1 MIQELPHTMA
11 ALLFYK
17 TDDTMKLNKLSATLL
32 LLVVFTGFSQLY
44 GKNSGQVKITYQT
57 LINGEIT
64 SRGGNTIVQA
74 EAETSKSFSENPGVE
89 FIPQTPAESSYI
101 DFNKKITYQV
111 ADLFDGRRISTETPF
126 SEYPVL
132 EETGETEEIL
142 GYSCKKVK
150 GSLRS
155 NSIEIWYTTE
165 LNVKGTPLMSHG
177 IVEGLVL
184 KVVRNNNFGLVVT
197 HIEEIKKRHAEPL
210 FPENF
215 GEKVDAALYRHLLT
229 GSFITTAEVFK
240 DEQISWG
247 NPVENPDGIQLN
259 KTYKY
264 AGGTIIAKKIKL
276 PEVTSDH
283 LVFAELEQYS
293 NGDAYDRTGTVFIIP
308 ENKQKSFFDALENGV
323 ETVPAFQAANGKSYH
338 GTLATPDF
346 SPAVELMRF
355 FTPFGV
361 NHFNDQVEVYGQEW
375 EDKAYYKQE
384 ITELLPL
391 LKGEVWIGVFIGNYD
406 QGGHKVSLNLKY
418 YPGSRVVSEQEDE
431 KEAWIYPLF
440 NTLNIMEMAGQEYG
454 TMFENDSLEIV
465 FEVPEGVENVI
476 LRYISTGHGGWGG
489 GDEFN
494 QKLNE
499 IFVDDRFVDS
509 YIPWN
514 GNCGS
519 YRKYNPASGN
529 FWNGV
534 TSSDYSRSG
543 WCPGEA
549 TNPVFIPLKNPEPGK
564 HVMKI
569 AIPIGER
576 EGGSFSHWNISGV
589 LIGEK

>member
-1 MIQELPHTMA
+1 
-11 ALLFYK
+11 
-17 TDDTMKLNKLSATLL
+17 MKLNKLSATLL

-406 QGGHKVSLNLKY
+406 QGGHKVSLDLKY

-589 LIGEK
+589 LIGEG

>member
-1 MIQELPHTMA
+1 LV
-11 ALLFYK
+11 
-17 TDDTMKLNKLSATLL
+17 LSIVTTS
-32 LLVVFTGFSQLY
+32 FTICAKPDS
-44 GKNSGQVKITYQT
+44 GKIKITYQT
-57 LINGEIT
+57 LVNGEIH
-64 SRGGNTIVQA
+64 SRGGKTIVLA
-74 EAETSKSFSENPGVE
+74 KAETSKSFSENPGVE
-89 FIPQTPAESSYI
+89 LIPQTPEEASYI
-101 DFNKKITYQV
+101 DFNKKLTYQV
-111 ADLFDGRRISTETPF
+111 ADLFDGRRIFTETPF
-126 SEYPVL
+126 SEYPELV
-132 EETGETEEIL
+132 ETGETKEIL
-142 GYSCKKVK
+142 GYTCKKVK

-177 IVEGLVL
+177 IVDGLVL
-184 KVVRNNNFGLVVT
+184 KVVRNNNFGLVAT
-197 HIEEIKKRHAEPL
+197 HIEEIKKRHAEPV
-210 FPENF
+210 FPENL
-215 GEKVDAALYRHLLT
+215 GEKVEAPLYRHLLT
-229 GSFITTAEVFK
+229 GSFITTVEVFN

-259 KTYKY
+259 KTYKF
-264 AGGTIIAKKIKL
+264 AGGTIIAKKVKL
-276 PEVTSDH
+276 PEITSDH

-308 ENKQKSFFDALENGV
+308 ENKEKSFFNALENGV

-338 GTLATPDF
+338 GTVATPDF
-346 SPAVELMRF
+346 APAVELVRF

-361 NHFNDQVEVYGQEW
+361 NHFNDQVQVYGQEW
-375 EDKAYYKQE
+375 EEKAYYKQD

-391 LKGEVWIGVFIGNYD
+391 LKGEVWMGVFIGNYD
-406 QGGHKVSLNLKY
+406 QGGHKVSLDLKY
-418 YPGSRVVSEQEDE
+418 YHGSRVVREQKDE

-465 FEVPEGVENVI
+465 FEVPEGVENI
-476 LRYISTGHGGWGG
+476 TLRYISTGHGGWGG

-499 IFVDDRFVDS
+499 IFINDRFADS

-514 GNCGS
+514 ANCGS

-529 FWNGV
+529 FWNGI

-549 TNPVFIPLKNPEPGK
+549 TNPVFIPLKNLNPGK

-576 EGGSFSHWNISGV
+576 QGGSFSHWNISGV

>member
-1 MIQELPHTMA
+1 LVLSIVIPSFSICAKPDSE
-11 ALLFYK
+11 K
-17 TDDTMKLNKLSATLL
+17 T
-32 LLVVFTGFSQLY
+32 
-44 GKNSGQVKITYQT
+44 KITYQT

-64 SRGGNTIVQA
+64 SRGGNTIVLANATQA
-74 EAETSKSFSENPGVE
+74 KSFSENPGVE
-89 FIPQTPAESSYI
+89 LIPQTPKEAGYI
-101 DFNKKITYQV
+101 DFNKKLTYQV
-111 ADLFDGRRISTETPF
+111 ADLFDGRRIFTETPF
-126 SEYPVL
+126 SEFPEL
-132 EETGETEEIL
+132 KETGETEEIL
-142 GYSCKKVK
+142 GYTCKKVK

-177 IVEGLVL
+177 IVDGLVL
-184 KVVRNNNFGLVVT
+184 KVVRNGNYGLVATEV
-197 HIEEIKKRHAEPL
+197 EKIKKRNAESV
-210 FPENF
+210 FPENL
-215 GEKVDAALYRHLLT
+215 GEKTDAPLYRHLLT
-229 GSFITTAEVFK
+229 SSFITTVEVFN

-247 NPVENPDGIQLN
+247 NPINNPEGIQLD

-264 AGGTIIAKKIKL
+264 AGGTIIAKKVKL

-283 LVFAELEQYS
+283 LVFAELEQFS

-308 ENKQKSFFDALENGV
+308 ENKRKSFFDALENGV

-338 GTLATPDF
+338 GTLSTPDF
-346 SPAVELMRF
+346 SPAVELVRF

-361 NHFNDQVEVYGQEW
+361 NHFNEQVQVYGQEW
-375 EDKAYYKQE
+375 EEKAYYKQD

-406 QGGHKVSLNLKY
+406 QGGHKVNLDLKF
-418 YPGSRVVSEQEDE
+418 YPGSRVVREQEDE
-431 KEAWIYPLF
+431 KEVWIYPLF

-454 TMFENDSLEIV
+454 TMFENDSLEV
-465 FEVPEGVENVI
+465 AFEVPEGVENLT

-499 IFVDDRFVDS
+499 IFINDKLVDS
-509 YIPWN
+509 YTPWN
-514 GNCGS
+514 CDCGS
-519 YRKYNPASGN
+519 FRKYNPASGN

-549 TNPVFIPLKNPEPGK
+549 TNPVFIPLKNLKPGK

-576 EGGSFSHWNISGV
+576 QGGSFSHWNISGV

>member
-1 MIQELPHTMA
+1 MLKMIKLIGVLL
-11 ALLFYK
+11 ALIVSSLGSSNAQKSTTRVKVVYK
-17 TDDTMKLNKLSATLL
+17 W
-32 LLVVFTGFSQLY
+32 V
-44 GKNSGQVKITYQT
+44 
-57 LINGEIT
+57 INGEERD
-64 SRGGNTIVQA
+64 RGGKNTLIA
-74 EAETSKSFSENPGVE
+74 ASGSSKSFTDMSGINL
-89 FIPQTPAESSYI
+89 IPETPKEVSYI
-101 DFNKKITYQV
+101 DYLSKKTFQA
-111 ADLFDGRRISTETPF
+111 ADLSDGSKVYTETDF
-126 SEYPVL
+126 AEYP
-132 EETGETEEIL
+132 EIIETDEVEKIL
-142 GYSCKKVK
+142 NYNCKKVK
-150 GSLRS
+150 TVLRS

-165 LNVKGTPLMSHG
+165 IDAKGTPIMNYG
-177 IVEGLVL
+177 IPDGLVL
-184 KVVRNNNFGLVVT
+184 KVVRNGNNVLIASE
-197 HIEEIKKRHAEPL
+197 IEVINEKKSEKII
-210 FPENF
+210 PEYL
-215 GEKVDAALYRHLLT
+215 GEKVDAPLYRHLLT
-229 GSFITTAEVFK
+229 GSFITTVEVFN
-240 DEQISWG
+240 DERISWG
-247 NPVENPDGIQLN
+247 NPIENPDGIQLN

-264 AGGTIIAKKIKL
+264 AGGTIIAKKVKL
-276 PEVTSDH
+276 PEVTPDY

-308 ENKQKSFFDALENGV
+308 ETKEKSFFDALENGV
-323 ETVPAFQAANGKSYH
+323 KTVPAFLAANGKNNH
-338 GTLATPDF
+338 GTVATPDF
-346 SPAVELMRF
+346 APAVELVRF

-361 NHFNDQVEVYGQEW
+361 NHFNEQVQVYGQEW
-375 EDKAYYKQE
+375 EEKAYYKQD

-391 LKGEVWIGVFIGNYD
+391 LEGEVWIGAFIGNYD
-406 QGGHKVSLNLKY
+406 KGGHKVNLDLKY

-431 KEAWIYPLF
+431 KQTWIYPLF

-465 FEVPEGVENVI
+465 FEVPDGVENLT

-499 IFVDDRFVDS
+499 FFVDGRFVDK

-514 GNCGS
+514 ANCGS

-549 TNPVFIPLKNPEPGK
+549 TNPVYIPLGDLKPGK
-564 HVMKI
+564 HVLKI

-576 EGGSFSHWNISGV
+576 EGSSFSHWNISGV

>member
-64 SRGGNTIVQA
+64 SRGGNTIVRA

-406 QGGHKVSLNLKY
+406 QGGHKVSLDLKY

-519 YRKYNPASGN
+519 SRKYNPASGN

-589 LIGEK
+589 LIGEG

>member
-1 MIQELPHTMA
+1 
-11 ALLFYK
+11 
-17 TDDTMKLNKLSATLL
+17 MKLNKLSATLF

-406 QGGHKVSLNLKY
+406 QGGHKVSLDLKY

-589 LIGEK
+589 LIGEG

>member
-1 MIQELPHTMA
+1 MHDMKKLKKLTPFL
-11 ALLFYK
+11 LLF
-17 TDDTMKLNKLSATLL
+17 
-32 LLVVFTGFSQLY
+32 VFMGFSLVY
-44 GKNSGQVKITYQT
+44 GKNPGQAKITYQT
-57 LINGEIT
+57 LVNGEIRN
-64 SRGGNTIVQA
+64 RGGNTIVVA
-74 EAETSKSFSENPGVE
+74 GTEASRSFTENPGVE
-89 FIPQTPAESSYI
+89 VIPQTPEETSYI
-101 DFNKKITYQV
+101 DFDKKLTYQV
-111 ADLFDGRRISTETPF
+111 AHLFDGRRIYTETPF
-126 SEYPVL
+126 SEYPEL

-142 GYSCKKVK
+142 GYTCKKVK

-155 NSIEIWYTTE
+155 NSIEIWCTTE

-177 IVEGLVL
+177 IVDGLIL
-184 KVVRNNNFGLVVT
+184 KVVRNGNYGLVAT
-197 HIEEIKKRHAEPL
+197 NIEKIKNRDAEPI
-210 FPENF
+210 FPENP

-229 GSFITTAEVFK
+229 SSFITTVEIFN

-247 NPVENPDGIQLN
+247 NPIENPKGIQLN

-264 AGGTIIAKKIKL
+264 AGGTIIAKKVKL
-276 PEVTSDH
+276 PELTADY

-308 ENKQKSFFDALENGV
+308 ENKEKSFFDALENGV
-323 ETVPAFQAANGKSYH
+323 ETVSAFQAANGKSYH
-338 GTLATPDF
+338 GTIATRDYA
-346 SPAVELMRF
+346 PAVELVRF

-361 NHFNDQVEVYGQEW
+361 NHFNEQVQVYDQEW
-375 EDKAYYKQE
+375 EEKAYYKQD
-384 ITELLPL
+384 ISELLPL

-406 QGGHKVSLNLKY
+406 KGGHKVNLDLKY
-418 YPGSRVVSEQEDE
+418 YPGSRSVRNREDE

-440 NTLNIMEMAGQEYG
+440 NTLNIMEMAGQDYG
-454 TMFENDSLEIV
+454 TMFENDSLRIE
-465 FEVPEGVENVI
+465 FEVPEGVENLT

-499 IFVDDRFVDS
+499 IFIDDQFVDS

-514 GNCGS
+514 ANCGL

-549 TNPVFIPLKNPEPGK
+549 TNPVFIPLKDLKPGK

-576 EGGSFSHWNISGV
+576 QGNSFSHWNISGV